1 MTYMAQNSMDAE
13 ADVFTDAEGLIGSV
27 CTACGERF
35 FPAAAS
41 CAKCSS
47 EAVERLAL
55 GHDGRLWSW
64 TLQRFLPKAPYRS
77 RETAD
82 DFRPFGVGLVQL
94 SGGLIVKSRLARDH
108 QDWTVG
114 QPLRLRALSLA
125 TADGD
130 ALRTFEFAPR
140 EE

>member
-1 MTYMAQNSMDAE
+1 MDAE
-13 ADVFTDAEGLIGSV
+13 ADIFTAAEGLIGSV

-64 TLQRFLPKAPYRS
+64 TLQRFLPKAPYRC
-77 RETAD
+77 RATAA

-94 SGGLIVKSRLARDH
+94 SGGLIVKSRLARGYD
-108 QDWTVG
+108 DWTIG

-130 ALRTFEFAPR
+130 TLRTFEFAPR
-140 EE
+140 EDPREQ

>member
-1 MTYMAQNSMDAE
+1 MNAE

-55 GHDGRLWSW
+55 GYDGRLWSW
-64 TLQRFLPKAPYRS
+64 TMQRFLPKAPYRS
-77 RETAD
+77 RATAD

-94 SGGLIVKSRLARDH
+94 SGGLIVKARLACGYD
-108 QDWTVG
+108 DWTIG

-125 TADGD
+125 TAEGD
-130 ALRTFEFAPR
+130 ALQTFEFAPR
-140 EE
+140 EDPREA